1 MEIFHLYF
9 TLGLTHVL
17 DMNGLDHFYFISALT
32 LPFGWK
38 DRKNLVLWVSLF
50 TLGHTLSLIGN
61 YFVGWQ
67 FSSAWIEFLIPVTI
81 AVSCWPVLK
90 GQLPHQ
96 GVFMSFVTLG
106 YGLIHGLGFGR
117 YFAMM
122 VQPEEAG
129 WSLFSFAV
137 GVEMAQ
143 FLIVGMVLLFL
154 SMFNHLSRWQSWLR
168 RIFGG
173 VIFLMALL
181 MIVERFPALLE

>member
-17 DMNGLDHFYFISALT
+17 DLNGLDHFYFISALT

-38 DRKNLVLWVSLF
+38 DRKRLALWVSLF

-61 YFVGWQ
+61 YFMGWQ

-81 AVSCWPVLK
+81 AVSSWQVLK

-96 GVFMSFVTLG
+96 GVFMSFVTLA

-122 VQPEEAG
+122 VQPEQAG

-154 SMFNHLSRWQSWLR
+154 SVVNHLPRWQSWLR